1 MALFTKFPMVF
12 TPPAISPMQNPALSQ
27 PMNPEAQSSTLNPSN
42 AMKQVDA
49 EIKQQGAL

>member
-1 MALFTKFPMVF
+1 MVF
-12 TPPAISPMQNPALSQ
+12 TPPAMAAPMNPALSQ